1 MSPSYSL
8 LAVASLVLCLPVTNG
23 LAIATNDSYLEYAAA
38 VYSLKDTYNAGNFFS
53 SFSLFSGADPTGG
66 FVNYQGSLSS
76 AQSAGL
82 VNTNNNQVY
91 MGVDHTSTL
100 STSSAGRPSIR
111 VSSNKAYTHG
121 LFIADIAHM
130 PGSICGS
137 VSSAGLGVRN
147 GRLMNMQNVARLLA
161 CWTKL
166 ARRRRN

>member
-1 MSPSYSL
+1 MPLKYIL
-8 LAVASLVLCLPVTNG
+8 LVVASLALNLPVSNG
-23 LAIATNDSYLEYAAA
+23 LAIATNASYLEYAAA

-91 MGVDHTSTL
+91 MGVDHASTI
-100 STSSAGRPSIR
+100 STSSSGRKSIR
-111 VSSNKAYTHG
+111 VTSNKAYTHG

-137 VSSAGLGVRN
+137 VSSPDVIN
-147 GRLMNMQNVARLLA
+147 
-161 CWTKL
+161 
-166 ARRRRN
+166 